1 MLGAVRFTPLFPSA
15 ARSRTRILLHTNEIS
30 DSFLMMM
37 MMIVLD
43 GQVHQ

>member
-1 MLGAVRFTPLFPSA
+1 MLGAVRFTPLFTSA
-15 ARSRTRILLHTNEIS
+15 DRSRNRILLHTNEIS

-37 MMIVLD
+37 MIVLD